1 VDTPL
6 TPSTPS
12 TVSSPHPIPLISCKS
27 EPASPVVTI
36 VAVKSS
42 ESERQEVVHSPPRDS
57 LGSRAVLAVETS
69 GTTKDDY
76 RPSPDSSVALIRRNL
91 KTSDPEDGDRRVL
104 QERHQAG
111 PGQNQACM

>member
-1 VDTPL
+1 M
-6 TPSTPS
+6 
-12 TVSSPHPIPLISCKS
+12 
-27 EPASPVVTI
+27 
-36 VAVKSS
+36 VAVKLS
-42 ESERQEVVHSPPRDS
+42 ESKVEERQEVVHSPPRDS

-76 RPSPDSSVALIRRNL
+76 RPSPDSSVTLFRRNL
-91 KTSDPEDGDRRVL
+91 KTSDPVDGDRRVL